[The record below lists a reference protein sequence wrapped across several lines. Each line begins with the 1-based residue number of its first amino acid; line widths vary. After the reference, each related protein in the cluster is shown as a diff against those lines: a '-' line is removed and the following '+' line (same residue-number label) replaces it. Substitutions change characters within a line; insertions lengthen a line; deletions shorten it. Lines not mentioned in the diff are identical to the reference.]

1 MLLIDHLLLGI
12 SILLLFSIAASKAS
26 GRLGVPALLL
36 FLLIGMLAGSE
47 GPGGI
52 YFADPWLT
60 QCLGIT
66 ALVFIL
72 FDGGLQTKW
81 KDIQPIL
88 WRGFALSTFGVMITA
103 AIVGGIAVYLL
114 NLPILEAMLLGAI
127 VSATDAAAVFMVLRS
142 SNVSLKG
149 KLQPLLEL
157 ESGSNDPMAIFLTI
171 SLISYISGELTSV
184 AGIIP
189 SFAQEMALGAVIGY
203 LSGKAIARVINRI
216 KLECEGLYP
225 VLTISMMLLTYG
237 LISLL
242 GGNGFLGVYLT
253 GIALGNANFIHKRM
267 LLRIHD
273 SAAWMMQIVMFL
285 TLGLLVFPNRLIPIA
300 SDGLLISMV
309 LMFLARPISV
319 FICLGGSGLSTKEKV
334 LISWVGLR
342 GAAPIILATFPL
354 IAGIFQADRI
364 FNFVFFIVLTSALVQ
379 GSTISSLARWLGLD
393 APQKNYSDFKIHCP
407 PRISFADKIIELP
420 ILDGAPAIGKQI
432 IDLGLSQDI
441 VIAMIRRDDD
451 FIIPSGS
458 TTLKLD
464 DIIFAL
470 SESDDPEHLRDLR
483 KWFADTSNEKASKYP
498 VD

>member
-1 MLLIDHLLLGI
+1 MQMLLIDHLLLGI
-12 SILLLFSIAASKAS
+12 SILLLLSIAASKAS

-52 YFADPWLT
+52 YFADPWLA

-66 ALVFIL
+66 ALIFIL

-81 KDIQPIL
+81 KDIRPIL
-88 WRGFALSTFGVMITA
+88 WRGFALSTLGVMITA
-103 AIVGGIAVYLL
+103 AIVGVLAFYLL
-114 NLPILEAMLLGAI
+114 DLPILEAMLLGAI

-142 SNVSLKG
+142 SNVRLKG
-149 KLQPLLEL
+149 NLQPLLEL

-171 SLISYISGELTSV
+171 SLITYISGEMTSV
-184 AGIIP
+184 TGIIP

-203 LSGKAIARVINRI
+203 LSGKAISRIINRI

-237 LISLL
+237 LTCLL
-242 GGNGFLGVYLT
+242 EGNGFLAVYLA
-253 GIALGNANFIHKRM
+253 GITLGNTEFIHKRM
-267 LLRIHD
+267 LRRIHD
-273 SAAWMMQIVMFL
+273 SAAWLMQIVMFL
-285 TLGLLVFPNRLIPIA
+285 ALGLLVFPNRLIPIA
-300 SDGLLISMV
+300 SNGLLISLV
-309 LMFLARPISV
+309 LMFLARPVSV
-319 FICLGGSGLSTKEKV
+319 FVCMIGSGLSFKEKV
-334 LISWVGLR
+334 LVSWVGLK

-354 IAGIFQADRI
+354 IAGLFQADRI

-393 APQKNYSDFKIHCP
+393 APQRNESEFKIHCP
-407 PRISFADKIIELP
+407 AGVGFIEKIIELP
-420 ILDGAPAIGKQI
+420 VFDGAPAIGKRI

-441 VIAMIRRDDD
+441 VVAMIKRGDD

-458 TTLKLD
+458 TILEKG
-464 DIIFAL
+464 DILFAL
-470 SESDDPEHLRDLR
+470 SESDDPEHLSSLR
-483 KWFADTSNEKASKYP
+483 SWFADTQEEKAS
-498 VD
+498 